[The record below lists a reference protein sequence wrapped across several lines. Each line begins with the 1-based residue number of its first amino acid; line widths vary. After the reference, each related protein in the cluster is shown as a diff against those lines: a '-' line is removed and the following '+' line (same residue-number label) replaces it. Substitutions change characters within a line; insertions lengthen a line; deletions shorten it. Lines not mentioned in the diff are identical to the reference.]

1 MQNHARSKGPWIHR
15 FSTIFFSA
23 VLGVLCF
30 WLLGFIVDDI
40 GSAPGPDYAQL
51 EAIRLDRALVNQ
63 AASVTRRIAET
74 ERRII
79 DQKARQALLRD
90 STANSQTTMNQL
102 LEFQRANL
110 EKNVTPSAEERR
122 ALAES
127 QQRFLANQSQ
137 YQVLNE
143 QIVQLDEQLRALR
156 EEQRVAQEKLEDLR
170 KPIRD
175 EYLALQRR
183 HELKMAA
190 LKLGVLVPLLLVG
203 VVLFQRYRSGPYAPL
218 VYAFGGA
225 VLVRVALV
233 MHEYFP
239 TRYFKYVLI
248 LAAIALVLQ
257 TLLYLIRMVAFPKQD
272 WLLKQYREA
281 YEAFLCPMCAFPIR
295 RGPLKYMVWTRR
307 TIGKIAPHAAGAS
320 SVEEPYTCPTCSTR
334 LYEECEKC
342 RAIRPSLLPSC
353 QNCGN
358 VIIATAR

>member
-1 MQNHARSKGPWIHR
+1 
-15 FSTIFFSA
+15 
-23 VLGVLCF
+23 
-30 WLLGFIVDDI
+30 
-40 GSAPGPDYAQL
+40 
-51 EAIRLDRALVNQ
+51 
-63 AASVTRRIAET
+63 
-74 ERRII
+74 
-79 DQKARQALLRD
+79 
-90 STANSQTTMNQL
+90 
-102 LEFQRANL
+102 
-110 EKNVTPSAEERR
+110 
-122 ALAES
+122 
-127 QQRFLANQSQ
+127 
-137 YQVLNE
+137 
-143 QIVQLDEQLRALR
+143 
-156 EEQRVAQEKLEDLR
+156 
-170 KPIRD
+170 
-175 EYLALQRR
+175 
-183 HELKMAA
+183 
-190 LKLGVLVPLLLVG
+190 LLLVG